1 MAFYERYVKGDF
13 TSYEDFMENFSI
25 KVPKCF
31 NFAYDVVDEIAAM
44 DPRRLAMIWTNEAGE
59 ERNFTFADM
68 KEQSSRAAN
77 YLRSLG
83 IKKGD
88 RVMLILKRHYEFW
101 FCILALHRIGAVA
114 IPATNLLM
122 EKDIAY
128 RIQAADIS
136 AVICTRDGQV
146 ADEADAAVRHNGLHT
161 TLILARGEMD
171 GLAPVG

>member
-68 KEQSSRAAN
+68 KEQSSRVAN

-83 IKKGD
+83 INI
-88 RVMLILKRHYEFW
+88 RVTFNNTR
-101 FCILALHRIGAVA
+101 ILAHGFI
-114 IPATNLLM
+114 N
-122 EKDIAY
+122 K
-128 RIQAADIS
+128 
-136 AVICTRDGQV
+136 VILRP
-146 ADEADAAVRHNGLHT
+146 HT
-161 TLILARGEMD
+161 
-171 GLAPVG
+171 VS

>member
-1 MAFYERYVKGDF
+1 
-13 TSYEDFMENFSI
+13 
-25 KVPKCF
+25 
-31 NFAYDVVDEIAAM
+31 
-44 DPRRLAMIWTNEAGE
+44 
-59 ERNFTFADM
+59 
-68 KEQSSRAAN
+68 
-77 YLRSLG
+77 
-83 IKKGD
+83 
-88 RVMLILKRHYEFW
+88 MLILKRHYEFW

-161 TLILARGEMD
+161 TLILARGD
-171 GLAPVG
+171 GRLAPVG